1 MKMRT
6 GLALVITL
14 ALLAFGSGAALA
26 GAKDGHQG
34 KVSAALMA
42 LHAELLAHRVEQGSA
57 PFAHHVGPMRLIG
70 ERVVVNAVALGNAAA
85 LRAQL
90 VTLGMQQPV
99 VHGRVVSGQLPIT
112 AIPAL
117 AGLGELRFV
126 RPSLTAH
133 RVGSVTTQG
142 DVAMRSDVAR
152 ASFGVSGAG
161 VKVGVLSDS
170 FNCLGGAPVDV
181 ATGDLPLVQIVQE
194 ISDCTDATDEGRAI
208 LQIVHDIAPGAALA
222 FATSDGGAAAFASN
236 ILALRAVG
244 AQVIIDDTGEYD
256 EPMFQD
262 GIVAQAADTVVRDGA
277 TYLSAAGNDGR
288 NSYEAPFNP
297 GAAFGPNAFPSAGP
311 QAPAF
316 FGGTAHNFAPAG
328 APPDQLQRITIP
340 AGQVLVLSLQWD
352 SPFASAGGAGSPND
366 VDVYVFNAAGTQV
379 VGGSTDINIGGDAVE
394 MLFFQNTG
402 PTADFN
408 LMIVSFQG
416 PPPGRLKY
424 ISLNP
429 TVSVREFNTASSTV
443 FSQPN
448 AAGVIA
454 VGAVAFSATPAFGV
468 TPPVLEPFSS
478 AGGTPILFDTAGNRL
493 AAPVVRDKP
502 EILAPDGVITS
513 VLGFSQFFGTSAS
526 VGHAAGV
533 AALMLEKQPVL
544 AAVTISS
551 ALEATAINVGPPGF
565 DFNSGFGFVQADV
578 AVGHISTLEPL
589 AAAILPSSRSVA
601 VGGLATAFATVLNG
615 GSRTAMGVGLSLA
628 TPLLGTFSY
637 QTTDPNTNAVT
648 GTPNTPAD
656 IPAGG
661 SQTYVVS
668 ITPSATF
675 SGNDVRFA
683 FAGSNTFPVPPLNG
697 VSTLTLTASA
707 SPGPDIVAL
716 AATTTPSLTA
726 VIPGS
731 NGSVAFAVA
740 SANVA
745 AAGSIA
751 VAANKGN
758 LPIAV
763 LVCET
768 DSTGSCGGSS
778 PAPSLTTN
786 IGAGETPTFSF
797 FVQGQGFVPFDPA
810 TNRVFV
816 TFTDTATGST
826 VGSTSVAVRTQ

>member
-1 MKMRT
+1 MMAIL
-6 GLALVITL
+6 GALWAAGT
-14 ALLAFGSGAALA
+14 GAALA
-26 GAKDGHQG
+26 GAKDGGYHG

-42 LHAELLAHRVEQGSA
+42 LHAEFLAHRVEQGGARS
-57 PFAHHVGPMRLIG
+57 AHHVGPMRVIG
-70 ERVVVNAVALGNAAA
+70 ERVVVNAVARGDAGA

-90 VTLGMQQPV
+90 VALGLQRPV

-117 AGLGELRFV
+117 AGLSELRFV

-152 ASFGVSGAG
+152 ASLGVSGVG

-170 FNCLGGAPVDV
+170 VNCLGSAPVDIE
-181 ATGDLPLVQIVQE
+181 TGDLPLVQIVQE
-194 ISDCTDATDEGRAI
+194 ISDCTGATDEGRAI

-244 AQVIIDDTGEYD
+244 ARVIIDDTGEYD

-288 NSYEAPFNP
+288 SSYEAPFTSD
-297 GAAFGPNAFPSAGP
+297 AAFGPNAFPSAGP
-311 QAPAF
+311 QAPPF

-328 APPDQLQRITIP
+328 APPDHLQRITIP
-340 AGQVLVLSLQWD
+340 AGQLLVLSLQWD
-352 SPFASAGGAGSPND
+352 SPFASAGGQGSPND

-379 VGGSTDINIGGDAVE
+379 VGGSTDVNIGGDAVE
-394 MLFFQNTG
+394 LLFFQNTG
-402 PTADFN
+402 QTADFN

-416 PPPGRLKY
+416 PLPGRLKY

-429 TVSVREFNTASSTV
+429 GVIVREFNTASGTV
-443 FSQPN
+443 FGQPN

-454 VGAVAFSATPAFGV
+454 VGAVAFSDTPAFGV
-468 TPPVLEPFSS
+468 NPPVLEPFSS

-493 AAPVVRDKP
+493 AAPVVRNKP

-513 VLGFSQFFGTSAS
+513 VPGFAQFFGTSAS

-551 ALEATAINVGPPGF
+551 ALAATAINVGAPGF
-565 DFNSGFGFVQADV
+565 DFDSGFGFVLADA

-589 AAAILPSSRSVA
+589 AAAVLPSSRSVA
-601 VGGLATAFATVLNG
+601 VGSLATAFATVLNG
-615 GSRTAMGVGLSLA
+615 GSQPALGVGLSLA

-637 QTTDPNTNAVT
+637 QTTDPSTNAVT

-656 IPAGG
+656 IPGGG
-661 SQTYVVS
+661 SQTYLIS
-668 ITPSATF
+668 IAPSATF

-683 FAGSNTFPVPPLNG
+683 FAGSNTFPVPPLTG
-697 VSTLTLTASA
+697 VSTLMLTASA
-707 SPGPDIVAL
+707 TQGPDVVAL
-716 AATTTPSLTA
+716 AATVTPGLTA
-726 VIPGS
+726 VIPGN

-740 SANVA
+740 SANVG

-758 LPIAV
+758 LPVAV
-763 LVCET
+763 LLCET
-768 DSTGSCGGSS
+768 DAAGSCVGSGPV
-778 PAPSLTTN
+778 PALTTT

-816 TFTDTATGST
+816 TFTDIATGST
-826 VGSTSVAVRTQ
+826 AGSTSVAVRTQ